1 MKDEVMEDNTI
12 PLLERVNCVEY
23 IKVLEELELEFLA
36 EKDEDNLKKI
46 CEKTME
52 MMSLISEIT
61 NKFDEDLYY
70 NFDFIWEHL

>member
-36 EKDEDNLKKI
+36 EQDEDNLKKI

-52 MMSLISEIT
+52 MMNLISEIT

>member
-52 MMSLISEIT
+52 MMKLISEIT